1 MLLIIIFMKIS
12 LAQIQE
18 YPVYSSTYS
27 VCFMNKS
34 CYDLEF
40 YTEKQD
46 QFFM

>member
-18 YPVYSSTYS
+18 YPVYSSTS